1 MLKEIWVDRTDYHHT
16 RVVEGDL
23 PTPGEGEILVAID
36 KFAMTANN
44 VTYATS
50 GDMFGYWQFYPTGE
64 DPWGKVTVWG
74 IGEVVES
81 QVDGIS
87 VGERLYGF
95 FPMGSHVVM
104 APAEL
109 SERGFTDAMAHRKAL
124 PGLYNHYAR
133 TQAEPAELQQL
144 EDERCIFFPLFMT
157 GYVIADLLLDSD
169 WCGAQQAVIGSASSK
184 TGFSAAAFIRAAG
197 FEGTLIGLTG
207 EQNAAFTEGLGCY
220 DRVVPYGQ
228 LEALSNQ
235 PSVYID
241 IAGDVDVR
249 SRLHRY
255 LEDNA
260 VRTLLVG
267 ATHWDQF
274 AKSVDGG
281 ALPGSEPEVFF
292 APAQIEKRDA
302 EWGRGA
308 MMSKAY
314 AASIALVQQLAPTL
328 VMESYSGVEACDAI
342 WQGLLDNQI
351 SGQRGIM
358 MSLQAEA

>member
-1 MLKEIWVDRTDYHHT
+1 MLREMWVDRTDYHHT

-44 VTYATS
+44 VTYAAS
-50 GDMFGYWQFYPTGE
+50 GDMFGYWQFYPTGD

-74 IGEVVES
+74 IGEVIESRVE
-81 QVDGIS
+81 GIS

-104 APAEL
+104 AAGDI
-109 SERGFTDAMAHRKAL
+109 SERGFTDAMEHRQEL

-144 EDERCIFFPLFMT
+144 EDQRCIFFPLFMT
-157 GYVIADLLLDSD
+157 GYVIADLLLDRD

-197 FEGTLIGLTG
+197 FEGNVVGLTG
-207 EQNAAFTEGLGCY
+207 EQNAPFAEGLGCY
-220 DRVVPYGQ
+220 DRVIPYDQ
-228 LEALSNQ
+228 LEALGNQ

-249 SRLHRY
+249 SRLHRH
-255 LEDNA
+255 LEDHA

-267 ATHWDQF
+267 ATQWDQF
-274 AKSVDGG
+274 AKSIDGG
-281 ALPGSEPEVFF
+281 ALKYMRPRFHLSPSVFQQST
-292 APAQIEKRDA
+292 AA
-302 EWGRGA
+302 WG
-308 MMSKAY
+308 
-314 AASIALVQQLAPTL
+314 
-328 VMESYSGVEACDAI
+328 
-342 WQGLLDNQI
+342 
-351 SGQRGIM
+351 
-358 MSLQAEA
+358 

>member
-1 MLKEIWVDRTDYHHT
+1 MLTELWVDRNDYRRT
-16 RVVEGDL
+16 KVVSADI
-23 PTPGEGEILVAID
+23 PRPDAGEILVSID

-44 VTYATS
+44 VTYAAS
-50 GDMFGYWQFYPTGE
+50 GDMFGYWQFYPTGA

-74 IGEVVES
+74 IGEVVDS
-81 QVDGIS
+81 RVDRIS

-109 SERGFTDAMAHRKAL
+109 SERGFTDAMAHRQAL
-124 PGLYNHYAR
+124 PGLYNHYSR

-144 EDERCIFFPLFMT
+144 EDQRCIFFPLFMT

-197 FEGTLIGLTG
+197 FDGELVGLTG
-207 EQNAAFTEGLGCY
+207 EQNVAFAEGLGCY
-220 DRVVPYGQ
+220 DRVIPYAQ

-249 SRLHRY
+249 SRLHRH
-255 LEDNA
+255 LESHA

-281 ALPGSEPEVFF
+281 TLPGSEPEVFF

-328 VMESYSGVEACDAI
+328 VMESHSGVEACDAI
-342 WQGLLDNQI
+342 WQALLDNQI

>member
-1 MLKEIWVDRTDYHHT
+1 
-16 RVVEGDL
+16 
-23 PTPGEGEILVAID
+23 
-36 KFAMTANN
+36 
-44 VTYATS
+44 
-50 GDMFGYWQFYPTGE
+50 
-64 DPWGKVTVWG
+64 
-74 IGEVVES
+74 
-81 QVDGIS
+81 
-87 VGERLYGF
+87 
-95 FPMGSHVVM
+95 
-104 APAEL
+104 
-109 SERGFTDAMAHRKAL
+109 
-124 PGLYNHYAR
+124 
-133 TQAEPAELQQL
+133 
-144 EDERCIFFPLFMT
+144 MT

-249 SRLHRY
+249 SRLHLH
-255 LEDNA
+255 LEGHA

-292 APAQIEKRDA
+292 APAQIGKRDA
-302 EWGRGA
+302 EWDRGE
-308 MMSKAY
+308 MMSR
-314 AASIALVQQLAPTL
+314 L
-328 VMESYSGVEACDAI
+328 M
-342 WQGLLDNQI
+342 
-351 SGQRGIM
+351 R
-358 MSLQAEA
+358 QA

>member
-1 MLKEIWVDRTDYHHT
+1 MLTELWVDRTDYRRT
-16 RVVEGDL
+16 QIVRSDIPE
-23 PTPGEGEILVAID
+23 PGANEILAAID

-44 VTYATS
+44 VTYAAS
-50 GDMFGYWQFYPTGE
+50 GDMFGYWQFFPTGE

-81 QVDGIS
+81 RVDGIS

-109 SERGFTDAMAHRKAL
+109 SERGFTDAMAHRQAL
-124 PGLYNHYAR
+124 PGLYNQYAR
-133 TQAEPAELQQL
+133 TQAEPAELQHL
-144 EDERCIFFPLFMT
+144 EDQRCIFFPLFMT

-169 WCGAQQAVIGSASSK
+169 WFSAKQIVVGSASSK

-197 FEGTLIGLTG
+197 FNGAVVGLTG
-207 EQNAAFTEGLGCY
+207 EQNAPFAEGLGCY
-220 DRVVPYGQ
+220 DQVIPYTQ

-241 IAGDVDVR
+241 IAGNVDLR
-249 SRLHRY
+249 SRLHRH
-255 LEDNA
+255 LEDYA

-274 AKSVDGG
+274 AKSVEDGT
-281 ALPGSEPEVFF
+281 LPGSEPVVFF

-342 WQGLLDNQI
+342 WQALLDNQI

-358 MSLQAEA
+358 MSLQAKA